1 MFIFVLY
8 HPINFHV
15 KTKYGHNE
23 QCQNLNCSTEKFRT
37 ENKANMDLY
46 KTTKKDVSTGAREKA
61 FSADRS
67 YMSCAFAV
75 SAKAQYSVNN
85 SVCSSGLTIS

>member
-8 HPINFHV
+8 HSINFHV

-23 QCQNLNCSTEKFRT
+23 QCQNLNKLFNGKIQNRKQSKHRPLQ
-37 ENKANMDLY
+37 NY
-46 KTTKKDVSTGAREKA
+46 KKDVSAGAKEKA
-61 FSADRS
+61 SSADRS
-67 YMSCAFAV
+67 NMSCAFAV

-85 SVCSSGLTIS
+85 SV